1 MSHYHPDDFKH
12 LEEKHEITNVDMT
25 GYTNEMWFI
34 ELKKYLV
41 DVHGMNEKQLKQ
53 EFDKRFPDLL
63 VRDLF

>member
-1 MSHYHPDDFKH
+1 MNISDED
-12 LEEKHEITNVDMT
+12 KHEMVDVDMT
-25 GYTNEMWFI
+25 GYTNEMWFN

-41 DVHGMNEKQLKQ
+41 NVMGMNDKQLKQ